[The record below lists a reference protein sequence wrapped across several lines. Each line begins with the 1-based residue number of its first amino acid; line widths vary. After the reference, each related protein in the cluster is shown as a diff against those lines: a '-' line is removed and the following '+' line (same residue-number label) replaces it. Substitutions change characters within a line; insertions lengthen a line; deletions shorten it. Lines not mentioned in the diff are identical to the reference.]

1 VRQSIRIIAASLL
14 LAATAACS
22 NETTADLAGPSFAKG
37 GGMGGTVTPPPVAV
51 PSLAGHWTQSNVI
64 NIATSL
70 GTTDYWYVMDIRQ
83 SGATLSGTAAQ
94 HLNTFNFDGSPWLV
108 DFVGSPGKIS
118 GTVKA
123 DGSASIVFSKISEH
137 NITIAFT
144 ATLSA
149 DGTTLVVNTANA
161 TGAQSFTR

>member
-1 VRQSIRIIAASLL
+1 MRLSFRFIAASLL
-14 LAATAACS
+14 LAASAACS

-37 GGMGGTVTPPPVAV
+37 SGGGTVTPPPVSV
-51 PSLAGHWTQSNVI
+51 PSLAGHWTQSNPIHI
-64 NIATSL
+64 NTSL
-70 GTTDYWYVMDIRQ
+70 GTTDYWYVMDIKQ
-83 SGATLSGTAAQ
+83 SGATLSGTAAE

-108 DFVGSPGKIS
+108 DFVGSPGKVS

-123 DGSASIVFSKISEH
+123 DGTATILFTKIGET
-137 NITIAFT
+137 NINIAFS

-161 TGAQSFTR
+161 TGATSFTR